1 MPVARTMAERQ
12 VGNMRYSP
20 GVLAAA
26 GLFPGPLCFP
36 KDASSGCSGQPE
48 NPDGICAVSAFGG
61 KSLPST

>member
-1 MPVARTMAERQ
+1 
-12 VGNMRYSP
+12 MRYSP

-26 GLFPGPLCFP
+26 GLFPVPLCFP
-36 KDASSGCSGQPE
+36 KDASSGCSGQPENPDGCSGQPE